1 MSNSADYSAVVFAFY
16 LPAGRTAY
24 ATAPAG
30 EFCTRLEHAAH
41 GLEPC
46 PNETDFIAAGLTD
59 ELRDLE
65 DASWPELLRA
75 IERGARPHVVWRI
88 A

>member
-1 MSNSADYSAVVFAFY
+1 MSNSANYSAIVFAFY
-16 LPAGRTAY
+16 LPAGGTAY

-41 GLEPC
+41 GLGPC

-59 ELRDLE
+59 GLRDLE
-65 DASWPELLRA
+65 GATWPELLRA
-75 IERGARPHVVWRI
+75 IERGAQPHVVWRS